1 MIVYVIFSPST
12 TYANLFSV
20 TDVFVAEIIDFT
32 YVCVVSPVG
41 TSFTVAVFLIGVL
54 SSWSFTVTLNSTVFV
69 SPASK
74 CTWIPLARVSSVSA
88 VVWFPTFTLPVT
100 NVVPAG
106 TVSFTVTS
114 AGAVPLLL
122 SNVIIYVISCPA
134 TTLLPLAGSA
144 VFVNLT
150 SDLFTVS
157 VTSSVGVPSTVAVF
171 VITFVN
177 PSVNSSTVTSKLKA
191 VSPYAGTFTVIPLAK
206 SSSPKLAVSGLLL
219 ILMLPST
226 KLVPSGISS
235 VIWTSSAKPPSFLTV
250 IVYVIFSPS
259 TT

>member
-1 MIVYVIFSPST
+1 M
-12 TYANLFSV
+12 
-20 TDVFVAEIIDFT
+20 
-32 YVCVVSPVG
+32 
-41 TSFTVAVFLIGVL
+41 
-54 SSWSFTVTLNSTVFV
+54 
-69 SPASK
+69 
-74 CTWIPLARVSSVSA
+74 
-88 VVWFPTFTLPVT
+88 LPVT

-122 SNVIIYVISCPA
+122 SNVIIYVISCPS
-134 TTLLPLAGSA
+134 TTFPSAGSA